1 MSLTFLELKQLTKT
15 YVSEVDDSYDRMGDG
30 TNGTS
35 DELGMLVN
43 IEKDKLLEEAD
54 WSFLETTTT
63 SITTVAGTQGYNIP
77 ANIRKVTGVWLDSRK
92 PNNRLTSLSYEK
104 GKDLDATTQGV
115 PTQYYTWGGK
125 INLITTPGKAYTLIV
140 EGILV
145 GDDMEEDDDYPPYI
159 PGAYHYLI
167 ALGTAIAWKKTS
179 GGSEVQEAGA
189 LEGERLAGVDRM
201 KRNYL
206 DQTNDGFLTID
217 RVFDDPTGNYTDF

>member
-15 YVSEVDDSYDRMGDG
+15 YVSEVEDSFDRMGDG
-30 TNGTS
+30 TNGTA

-54 WSFLETTTT
+54 WSFLETTVT
-63 SITTVAGTQGYNIP
+63 SITTVAGTQSYTIP
-77 ANIRKVTGVWLDSRK
+77 ASIRKVKGVWIDSRT
-92 PNNRLTSLSYEK
+92 PANRLMSVSYEK
-104 GKDLDATTQGV
+104 GKDMDATTQGV
-115 PTQYYTWGGK
+115 PTCYYTWGGK
-125 INLITTPGKAYTLIV
+125 VNLVTTPNQAYTLII

-145 GDDMEEDDDYPPYI
+145 GEDMEEDDDYPVYI
-159 PGAYHYLI
+159 PGPYHYLI

-179 GGSEVQEAGA
+179 GGSEVSEAGA

-206 DQTNDGFLTID
+206 DQTDDGYPTID
-217 RVFDDPTGNYTDF
+217 RVFDDPSGNYSDY